1 VCFLALLNANPAGRS
16 VLTSYLAGQCS
27 PNLLLTTETTAAN
40 IYTFIFICFVQISFG
55 NAVGAMYV
63 REYFEESARQ
73 SANDMVKDIQ
83 NVFTEIIDE
92 LDWMDDQTRLRAKE
106 KANAMATHIAYPDE
120 LLDDKKLS
128 DRYENVKTIPRQIFS
143 TNVEKTK

>member
-1 VCFLALLNANPAGRS
+1 
-16 VLTSYLAGQCS
+16 
-27 PNLLLTTETTAAN
+27 
-40 IYTFIFICFVQISFG
+40 
-55 NAVGAMYV
+55 MYV

-73 SANDMVKDIQ
+73 SANDMVKDIPS
-83 NVFTEIIDE
+83 VFKEIIDK

-120 LLDDKKLS
+120 LLEDKKLS
-128 DRYENVKTIPRQIFS
+128 DRYENVKTIIPRQIFS

>member
-1 VCFLALLNANPAGRS
+1 
-16 VLTSYLAGQCS
+16 
-27 PNLLLTTETTAAN
+27 
-40 IYTFIFICFVQISFG
+40 
-55 NAVGAMYV
+55 MYV